1 MSLEVFKALAMRLR
15 SVNPMVLDGLLAV
28 VLMASALFAG
38 DPASNR
44 APLHLLALTFIF
56 GPIVFRSR
64 FPLGL
69 MWVIGPALVTN
80 LLLGYQ
86 NGFFENFSGLV
97 AVFTAIAHG
106 SWDRRLLASALVMV
120 VVLHIGIVLAWRNEG
135 AVKLTDLP
143 YNWLLFGLPVVLG
156 YGVRNRRAYTA
167 QLEEQN
173 RLLAR
178 QAASEERNRIAWE
191 LHDVIAHSVSVMVLQ
206 ATAGAR
212 VAKRDP
218 SEAALAF
225 GVIEETGHR
234 ALVEL
239 RRTVGV
245 LRGGKDSGADLLPQP
260 GLGQLE
266 QLIEQVQGAG
276 LAVKLDVQGKPLLLP
291 AGVDLS
297 AYRIVQESLT
307 NVLKHG
313 HAGRA
318 VVEVRYDDD
327 SLVLEI
333 RDDGHG
339 PLASPAADGH
349 GLAGMRERAAMLGG
363 ELVAGR
369 FEGGFR
375 VRVHL
380 PVAPAP
386 S

>member
-1 MSLEVFKALAMRLR
+1 MFKSLAMRLR
-15 SVNPMVLDGLLAV
+15 SVNPMLLDGLLAV
-28 VLMASALFAG
+28 VLMTSALFAG

-56 GPIVFRSR
+56 GPLIFRRR

-69 MWVIGPALVTN
+69 IWVIGPALVTN
-80 LLLGYQ
+80 LLLGYP
-86 NGFFENFSGLV
+86 NRFFEDFSGLV
-97 AVFTAIAHG
+97 AVFTAIAYG
-106 SWDRRLLASALVMV
+106 SWDRRLLSTAVVMV
-120 VVLHIGIVLAWRNEG
+120 VVLHVGIALAWRNQG
-135 AVKLTDLP
+135 AVNLTDLP
-143 YNWLLFGLPVVLG
+143 YNWLLFGLPAVLG
-156 YGVRNRRAYTA
+156 YGVRNRRAYTS
-167 QLEEQN
+167 QLEEKN

-191 LHDVIAHSVSVMVLQ
+191 LHDVIAHGVSVMVLQ
-206 ATAGAR
+206 ATAGAK

-218 SEAALAF
+218 GEAAQAF
-225 GVIEETGHR
+225 EVIAETGR
-234 ALVEL
+234 QALVEL
-239 RRTVGV
+239 RRAVGV
-245 LRGGKDSGADLLPQP
+245 LRGGQESAEQLLPQP

-266 QLIEQVQGAG
+266 QLIEQMQRAG
-276 LAVKLDVQGKPLLLP
+276 LAVQMDVQGKPQLLS

-313 HAGRA
+313 NARRA
-318 VVEVRYDDD
+318 VVELRYDPD

-339 PLASPAADGH
+339 PIASLAAGGH

-363 ELVAGR
+363 ELEAGR

-375 VRVHL
+375 VRARL
-380 PVAPAP
+380 PVASEP

>member
-1 MSLEVFKALAMRLR
+1 MRLEVFKALTMRLR
-15 SVNPMVLDGLLAV
+15 SVNPILLDSLLAA
-28 VLMASALFAG
+28 VLMTSALLAG

-56 GPIVFRSR
+56 GPLVFRRR

-69 MWVIGPALVTN
+69 IWVIGPALVTN
-80 LLLGYQ
+80 LLLGYP
-86 NGFFENFSGLV
+86 NRFFEDFSGLV
-97 AVFTAIAHG
+97 AVFTAIAYG
-106 SWDRRLLASALVMV
+106 AWDRRLVATAAVMV
-120 VVLHIGIVLAWRNEG
+120 VVLHIGIALAWRNQG
-135 AVKLTDLP
+135 AINLADLP

-156 YGVRNRRAYTA
+156 YGVRNRRAYTT

-178 QAASEERNRIAWE
+178 EAASEERNRIAWE

-206 ATAGAR
+206 ATAGTK

-218 SEAALAF
+218 REAAQAF
-225 GVIEETGHR
+225 EVIEKTGR
-234 ALVEL
+234 QALEEL
-239 RRTVGV
+239 RRAVGV
-245 LRGGKDSGADLLPQP
+245 LRGSQESAAQLLPQP

-266 QLIEQVQGAG
+266 QLIAHVQRAG
-276 LAVKLDVQGKPLLLP
+276 LAVQMDVQGKPLHLP
-291 AGVDLS
+291 SGVDLS

-313 HAGRA
+313 NAKRA
-318 VVEVRYDDD
+318 VVELRYDEN

-339 PLASPAADGH
+339 PIGSLAAGGH

-363 ELVAGR
+363 ELEAGR

-375 VRVHL
+375 VRARL
-380 PVAPAP
+380 PVAPVP